1 MSEIT
6 TARAPDP
13 RGRVPVSKSDHA
25 PIRRRSQWKIWGPAL
40 LFLLPAIV
48 GLLVFRLIPIG
59 WAFALSFT
67 NWRIFNDI
75 EWVGLT
81 NYAHILTSPVAREVL
96 GNTLWFTAMYVPGVM
111 VVSVTLAVLLNNS
124 LRSSTFFRGAFFLP
138 YITATVAV
146 TLAWRWI
153 FSTRFGLLNHLLG
166 QLDIDRIAWLADPAW
181 ALPAVAIVS
190 VWKDA
195 GFYMI
200 LLIAGLQT
208 IDPGL
213 YEAARVD
220 GARAFRRFYAIT
232 LPLLSRSLFF
242 VLILALVRSTQT
254 FEITYALT
262 NGGPNR
268 ASTTLAFYIY
278 QNAFV
283 HFEMGYASALAYV
296 LCFVIGLITLLNFH
310 LRRRWV
316 HE

>member
-1 MSEIT
+1 MSLF
-6 TARAPDP
+6 DP
-13 RGRVPVSKSDHA
+13 ARVPHQERRARIA
-25 PIRRRSQWKIWGPAL
+25 PTAEPRSLAGKRWKQYWPAL
-40 LFLLPAIV
+40 LFLTPAIV
-48 GLLVFRLIPIG
+48 GLVVFRLIPIG

-67 NWRIFNDI
+67 NWRVFNDI
-75 EWVGLT
+75 SWVGFD
-81 NYAHILTSPVAREVL
+81 NYAHILTSPVSRQVL
-96 GNTLWFTAMYVPGVM
+96 GNTLIFTLMYVPGVLL
-111 VVSVTLAVLLNNS
+111 VSVTLAVLLNNS
-124 LRSSTFFRGAFFLP
+124 LRSSAFFRGAFFLP
-138 YITATVAV
+138 YITATVAI

-153 FSTRFGLLNHLLG
+153 FSTRFGLLNHLLDIVGLTG
-166 QLDIDRIAWLADPAW
+166 QAWLSDPSW
-181 ALPAVAIVS
+181 ALVS
-190 VWKDA
+190 VAVVSIWKDA

-208 IDPGL
+208 IDPSY

-242 VLILALVRSTQT
+242 VLIIALVRSTQT

-283 HFEMGYASALAYV
+283 HFEMGYASALAYI
-296 LCFVIGLITLLNFH
+296 LCFVIGLITLLNFWF
-310 LRRRWV
+310 RRRWV

>member
-1 MSEIT
+1 MT
-6 TARAPDP
+6 DRALP
-13 RGRVPVSKSDHA
+13 HA
-25 PIRRRSQWKIWGPAL
+25 PRAGGHAQPAPIAGARGQGRPRWRRWVPAL

-48 GLLVFRLIPIG
+48 GLLVFRVVPIG
-59 WAFALSFT
+59 WALALSFT
-67 NWRIFNDI
+67 DWRIFDQI
-75 EWVGLT
+75 DWVGLD
-81 NYAHILTSPVAREVL
+81 NYRHILSSPVSRQVL

-111 VVSVTLAVLLNNS
+111 VLSVTLAVLLNNG
-124 LRSSTFFRGAFFLP
+124 LRSSAFFRGAFFLP
-138 YITATVAV
+138 YITATVAI

-153 FSTRFGLLNHLLG
+153 FSTRFGLLNHLLTSIGLEG
-166 QLDIDRIAWLADPAW
+166 QAWLADPAW

-208 IDPGL
+208 IDPGY

-242 VLILALVRSTQT
+242 VLIMALIRSTQT

-296 LCFVIGLITLLNFH
+296 LCFVIGLVTLANFW

>member
-1 MSEIT
+1 MHGYHT
-6 TARAPDP
+6 
-13 RGRVPVSKSDHA
+13 
-25 PIRRRSQWKIWGPAL
+25 RSRWKQWGPTL
-40 LFLLPAIV
+40 LFLAPAIL
-48 GLLVFRLIPIG
+48 GLVVFRLIPIG

-67 NWRIFNDI
+67 NWRVFNTLN
-75 EWVGLT
+75 WVGLD
-81 NYAHILTSPVAREVL
+81 NYAHILSSPVSRQVL
-96 GNTLWFTAMYVPGVM
+96 GNTLLFTALYVPGVM
-111 VVSVTLAVLLNNS
+111 VVSITLAVLLNNS
-124 LRSSTFFRGAFFLP
+124 LRSSAFFRGAFFLP
-138 YITATVAV
+138 YITATVAI

-153 FSTRFGLLNHLLG
+153 FSTRFGLLNHLLDLVGLTG
-166 QLDIDRIAWLADPAW
+166 QAWLSDPTW
-181 ALPAVAIVS
+181 ALASVAIVS
-190 VWKDA
+190 IWKDA

-208 IDPGL
+208 IDPSY

-232 LPLLSRSLFF
+232 LPLMSRSLFF

-283 HFEMGYASALAYV
+283 HFEMGYASALAYI
-296 LCFVIGLITLLNFH
+296 LCFMIGLITMLNFW

>member
-1 MSEIT
+1 MT
-6 TARAPDP
+6 DHTLP
-13 RGRVPVSKSDHA
+13 HA
-25 PIRRRSQWKIWGPAL
+25 PRDGGHASQAPIAGARGPGRPRWRRWVPAL

-48 GLLVFRLIPIG
+48 GLLVFRVVPIG
-59 WAFALSFT
+59 WALALSFT
-67 NWRIFNDI
+67 DWRIFDQI
-75 EWVGLT
+75 DWVGLD
-81 NYAHILTSPVAREVL
+81 NYRHILSSPVSRQVL

-111 VVSVTLAVLLNNS
+111 VLSVTLAVLLNNG
-124 LRSSTFFRGAFFLP
+124 LRSSAFFRGAFFLP
-138 YITATVAV
+138 YITATVAI

-153 FSTRFGLLNHLLG
+153 FSTRFGLLNHLLTSIGLEG
-166 QLDIDRIAWLADPAW
+166 QAWLADPAW

-208 IDPGL
+208 IDPGY

-242 VLILALVRSTQT
+242 VLIMALIRSTQT

-296 LCFVIGLITLLNFH
+296 LCFVIGLVTLVNFW

>member
-1 MSEIT
+1 MSLGLP
-6 TARAPDP
+6 ARAP
-13 RGRVPVSKSDHA
+13 RGGRVAGRGGWRVWA
-25 PIRRRSQWKIWGPAL
+25 PAL
-40 LFLLPAIV
+40 LFLTPAIV
-48 GLLVFRLIPIG
+48 GLLVFRLIPIV

-67 NWRIFNDI
+67 DWRIFD
-75 EWVGLT
+75 ELVWVGLD
-81 NYAHILTSPVAREVL
+81 NYRHILSSPVSLQVL
-96 GNTLWFTAMYVPGVM
+96 GNTLVFTLMYVPGVM
-111 VVSVTLAVLLNNS
+111 LVSVTLAVLLNNT
-124 LRSSTFFRGAFFLP
+124 LRSSAFFRGAFFLP
-138 YITATVAV
+138 YITATVAI

-153 FSTRFGLLNHLLG
+153 FSTRFGLLNHLLESVGLAG
-166 QLDIDRIAWLADPAW
+166 QAWLADPAW

-190 VWKDA
+190 IWRDA

-208 IDPGL
+208 IDPGY

-242 VLILALVRSTQT
+242 VLILALIRSTQT

-283 HFEMGYASALAYV
+283 HFEMAYAAALAYI
-296 LCFVIGLITLLNFH
+296 LCFVIGLATLLNFYF
-310 LRRRWV
+310 RRRWV

>member
-1 MSEIT
+1 MSLSD
-6 TARAPDP
+6 TARAPRPAGRAQITQSPDATP
-13 RGRVPVSKSDHA
+13 RP
-25 PIRRRSQWKIWGPAL
+25 RSRWKHWGPAL
-40 LFLLPAIV
+40 LFLAPAIV

-67 NWRIFNDI
+67 NWRVFNSLT
-75 EWVGLT
+75 WVGLD
-81 NYAHILTSPVAREVL
+81 NYTHILSSPVSRQVL
-96 GNTLWFTAMYVPGVM
+96 WNTLVFTAMYVPGVM
-111 VVSVTLAVLLNNS
+111 VVSVTLAVLLNNG
-124 LRSSTFFRGAFFLP
+124 LRSSAFFRGAFFLP
-138 YITATVAV
+138 YITATVAI

-153 FSTRFGLLNHLLG
+153 FSTRFGLLNHLLDLVGLTG
-166 QLDIDRIAWLADPAW
+166 QAWLSDPTW
-181 ALPAVAIVS
+181 ALASVALVS
-190 VWKDA
+190 IWKDA

-208 IDPGL
+208 IDPSY

-283 HFEMGYASALAYV
+283 HFEMGYASALAYI
-296 LCFVIGLITLLNFH
+296 LCFVIGLITLLNFW

>member
-1 MSEIT
+1 MAG
-6 TARAPDP
+6 ARGPGRP
-13 RGRVPVSKSDHA
+13 RW
-25 PIRRRSQWKIWGPAL
+25 RRWVPAL
-40 LFLLPAIV
+40 LFLLPAIL
-48 GLLVFRLIPIG
+48 GLLVFRVVPIG
-59 WAFALSFT
+59 WALALSFT
-67 NWRIFNDI
+67 DWRIFDQVD
-75 EWVGLT
+75 WVGLD
-81 NYAHILTSPVAREVL
+81 NYRHILSSPVSRQVL
-96 GNTLWFTAMYVPGVM
+96 GNTLWFTAMYVPGVT
-111 VVSVTLAVLLNNS
+111 VLSVTLAVLLNNG
-124 LRSSTFFRGAFFLP
+124 LRSSAFFRGAFFLP
-138 YITATVAV
+138 YITATVAI

-153 FSTRFGLLNHLLG
+153 FSTRFGLLNHLLTSIGLEG
-166 QLDIDRIAWLADPAW
+166 QAWLADPAW

-208 IDPGL
+208 IDPGY

-242 VLILALVRSTQT
+242 VLIMALIRSTQT

-296 LCFVIGLITLLNFH
+296 LCFVIGLVTLANFW

>member
-1 MSEIT
+1 MT
-6 TARAPDP
+6 DRALP
-13 RGRVPVSKSDHA
+13 HA
-25 PIRRRSQWKIWGPAL
+25 PRDGGHAQPAPIAGARGSGRPRWRRWVPAL

-48 GLLVFRLIPIG
+48 GLLVFRVVPIG
-59 WAFALSFT
+59 WALALSFT
-67 NWRIFNDI
+67 DWRIFDQVD
-75 EWVGLT
+75 WVGLD
-81 NYAHILTSPVAREVL
+81 NYRHILSSPVSRQVL

-111 VVSVTLAVLLNNS
+111 ILSVTLAVLLNNG
-124 LRSSTFFRGAFFLP
+124 LRSSAFFRGAFFLP
-138 YITATVAV
+138 YITATVAI

-153 FSTRFGLLNHLLG
+153 FSTRFGLLNHLLASIGLEG
-166 QLDIDRIAWLADPAW
+166 QAWLADPAW

-208 IDPGL
+208 IDPGY

-242 VLILALVRSTQT
+242 VLIMALIRSTQT

-296 LCFVIGLITLLNFH
+296 LCFVIGLVTLANFW

>member
-1 MSEIT
+1 M
-6 TARAPDP
+6 P
-13 RGRVPVSKSDHA
+13 
-25 PIRRRSQWKIWGPAL
+25 RRRPRWRTWLPAL

-48 GLLVFRLIPIG
+48 GLVVFRLIPIG

-67 NWRIFNDI
+67 SWRIFDAV
-75 EWVGLT
+75 EWVGLS
-81 NYAHILTSPVAREVL
+81 NYAHILTSPVSREVL

-111 VVSVTLAVLLNNS
+111 IVSVTLAVLLNNT
-124 LRSSTFFRGAFFLP
+124 LRASAFFRGAFFLP

-153 FSTRFGLLNHLLG
+153 FSTRFGLLNHLIGTLG
-166 QLDIDRIAWLADPAW
+166 LDQVAWLADPAW

-208 IDPGL
+208 IDPGY

-220 GARAFRRFYAIT
+220 GARPFRRFYAIT

-262 NGGPNR
+262 GGGPNR

-296 LCFVIGLITLLNFH
+296 LCVVIGLITLLNFH

>member
-1 MSEIT
+1 M
-6 TARAPDP
+6 
-13 RGRVPVSKSDHA
+13 
-25 PIRRRSQWKIWGPAL
+25 
-40 LFLLPAIV
+40 
-48 GLLVFRLIPIG
+48 VFRLIPIG
-59 WAFALSFT
+59 WSFALSFT
-67 NWRIFNDI
+67 SWRIFDDI
-75 EWVGLT
+75 EWVGLS
-81 NYAHILTSPVAREVL
+81 NYAHILTSPVSREVL

-111 VVSVTLAVLLNNS
+111 IVSVTLAVLLNNS
-124 LRSSTFFRGAFFLP
+124 LRSSAFFRGAFFLP

-166 QLDIDRIAWLADPAW
+166 GIGLDGVPWLADPAW

-208 IDPGL
+208 IDPGY

-220 GARAFRRFYAIT
+220 GARPFRRFYAIT

-283 HFEMGYASALAYV
+283 HFELGYASALAYI
-296 LCFVIGLITLLNFH
+296 LCFAIGLITLLNFY

>member
-1 MSEIT
+1 MSET
-6 TARAPDP
+6 TIARAPDHRARAHP
-13 RGRVPVSKSDHA
+13 AGADGPA
-25 PIRRRSQWKIWGPAL
+25 PRRRPPWKAWLPAF
-40 LFLLPAIV
+40 LFLLPAVV
-48 GLLVFRLIPIG
+48 GLVVFRLVPIG

-67 NWRIFNDI
+67 DWRIFNDVG
-75 EWVGLT
+75 WVGLS
-81 NYAHILTSPVAREVL
+81 NYRHILTSPVSREVL

-124 LRSSTFFRGAFFLP
+124 LRSSAFFRGAFFLP

-166 QLDIDRIAWLADPAW
+166 QFGLDQIAWLADPAW

-208 IDPGL
+208 IDPG
-213 YEAARVD
+213 YDEAARVD

-296 LCFVIGLITLLNFH
+296 LCFVIGLITLLNFY

>member
-1 MSEIT
+1 MIET
-6 TARAPDP
+6 TPARAPDD
-13 RGRVPVSKSDHA
+13 RVRASA
-25 PIRRRSQWKIWGPAL
+25 PPEDAPARPRRSRWRHWLPAL
-40 LFLLPAIV
+40 LFLAPAIV

-67 NWRIFNDI
+67 SWRIFDDMA
-75 EWVGLT
+75 WVGLS
-81 NYAHILTSPVAREVL
+81 NYAHVLTSPVARQVM
-96 GNTLWFTAMYVPGVM
+96 GNTLWFTAMYVPGAM
-111 VVSVTLAVLLNNS
+111 IVSVTLAVLLNNT
-124 LRSSTFFRGAFFLP
+124 LRSSAFFRGAFFLP

-153 FSTRFGLLNHLLG
+153 FSTRFGLLNHLMTTLG
-166 QLDIDRIAWLADPAW
+166 MDPVAWLADPAW

-220 GARAFRRFYAIT
+220 GARRFRQFYAIT

-262 NGGPNR
+262 GGGPNR

-283 HFEMGYASALAYV
+283 HFEMGYAAALAYL

-316 HE
+316 HA

>member
-1 MSEIT
+1 MMAANST
-6 TARAPDP
+6 RL
-13 RGRVPVSKSDHA
+13 
-25 PIRRRSQWKIWGPAL
+25 RRWLPAL

-67 NWRIFNDI
+67 DWRIFD
-75 EWVGLT
+75 EVRWVGLD
-81 NYAHILTSPVAREVL
+81 NYAHILNSPISREVL
-96 GNTLWFTAMYVPGVM
+96 ANTLWFTAMYVPGVM
-111 VVSVTLAVLLNNS
+111 IVSVTLAVLLNNS
-124 LRSSTFFRGAFFLP
+124 LRSSAFFRGAFFLP
-138 YITATVAV
+138 YITATVAI

-153 FSTRFGLLNHLLG
+153 FSTRFGLLNHLMTSVGLEG
-166 QLDIDRIAWLADPAW
+166 QAWLADPAW

-190 VWKDA
+190 IWKDA

-213 YEAARVD
+213 YEAGRVD

-296 LCFVIGLITLLNFH
+296 LCFVIGLITLLNFY

>member
-1 MSEIT
+1 M
-6 TARAPDP
+6 RAPGP
-13 RGRVPVSKSDHA
+13 RGRVPIFENA
-25 PIRRRSQWKIWGPAL
+25 PAPARRRSRWKTWGPAL
-40 LFLLPAIV
+40 LFLSPAIV

-67 NWRIFNDI
+67 NWRIFDNI
-75 EWVGLT
+75 EWVGLA
-81 NYAHILTSPVAREVL
+81 NYAHILTSPVSREVL

-124 LRSSTFFRGAFFLP
+124 LRSSALFRGAFFLP

-166 QLDIDRIAWLADPAW
+166 QVDIERIAWLADPAW

-220 GARAFRRFYAIT
+220 GARAFRRFYTIT